1 MNRTQEKPFYDEAGK
16 NQGKVNMMYKKGQ
29 FSYKAIVD
37 LQSHAL
43 ELPYGDEERLS
54 MIILLPKAGTA
65 LTTVL
70 GNLSSYGI
78 ESLLREL
85 QLDSKDDEDV
95 EVEVYLPR
103 FSITSDFTL
112 NSVLEQMGI
121 KDIFDG
127 RKANLSKM
135 TRRAYVSRIVHKA
148 QIDVNEVGTVAAAVT
163 AAEIV
168 DKMSPPEF
176 MANRPFAFLIVEKQ
190 TNSLLF
196 CGQVRNPGKVEFKT
210 L

>member
-1 MNRTQEKPFYDEAGK
+1 MNQTQEKPFYDEAGK

-29 FSYKAIVD
+29 FSYNAIVD

-54 MIILLPKAGTA
+54 MIILLPKAATA

-70 GNLSSYGI
+70 ENLSSYGI

-85 QLDSKDDEDV
+85 QMDGNI

-168 DKMSPPEF
+168 DKMSPPKF
-176 MANRPFAFLIVEKQ
+176 MANRPFAFLIVEKH